1 MNELELVGFRAVVK
15 GLLAANKR
23 DKSWEILEHFFAK
36 ARSLVEFD
44 TIGQLCLDTEHREL
58 HLQCAERSYAVV
70 YTSQQ
75 RYAARTNLIKAY
87 NTMNEP
93 EKALFLI
100 NIQLQINPNNYEM
113 LCEKAANIA
122 LMGDKDT
129 AELIIN
135 KLAETN
141 PDHIINLQAMLS
153 GKYLREGQLAK
164 GVRGFVEGYK
174 ENNKV
179 FDEQLKMKRWDGIPR
194 PGKTL
199 YVYGEGGIGDEIINI
214 RFFKQIDKLGMQPI
228 LVTAENEW
236 HSDKNNL
243 LRRHGVEILC
253 ETHSIDRT
261 QYWTPMMSLPADLN
275 LTEEDLWEGTYLKPL
290 RQEKNR
296 LKGDKFK
303 IGIKCS
309 GNPFFAQDEYRKIPL
324 ELMLSYLPK
333 DADIYYIDKTKGYP
347 GTIELAD
354 RIESWEDTLDFID
367 QMDCIVSSCT
377 SLVHAAG
384 AIGKTTF
391 VAVPIAE
398 YYIWTSSRTNESCPW
413 YGDNFHVLKQTQWR
427 DWTQPLSK
435 ISEQVKTLMDGNLR
449 PAVSDAKEK
458 NELDT
463 NLVINKS
470 IIHIEGAL
478 ALTGEYIKE

>member
-1 MNELELVGFRAVVK
+1 MNSLELFGFRAVVK
-15 GLLAANKR
+15 ELLKSNKR
-23 DKSWEILEHFFAK
+23 DKSWELLEHFFLKAK
-36 ARSLVEFD
+36 TLEEFD

-58 HLQCAERSYAVV
+58 HLQCAERSYAVA

-87 NTMNEP
+87 NTMNKP

-100 NIQLQINPNNYEM
+100 AVQLQINPDNYEM

-122 LMGDKDT
+122 LMGDK
-129 AELIIN
+129 AVSESIIN
-135 KLAETN
+135 KLIETN
-141 PDHIINLQAMLS
+141 PDRIITLQTMLS
-153 GKYLREGQLAK
+153 GKYLREGQLTK
-164 GVRGFVEGYK
+164 GVRSFVEGYK

-214 RFFKQIDKLGMQPI
+214 RFFKQIEKLGMQPI

-243 LRRHGVEILC
+243 FRRHGIKILC
-253 ETHSIDRT
+253 EAYSIDRS

-275 LTEEDLWEGTYLKPL
+275 LTEEDLWKGTYFKPL

-296 LKGDKFK
+296 LKCGKFK

-324 ELMLSYLPK
+324 ELMLSYLSK
-333 DADIYYIDKTKGYP
+333 DADIYYIDKTKGHP

-398 YYIWTSSRTNESCPW
+398 YYIWTTSRKDTSSPW
-413 YGDNFHVLKQTQWR
+413 YGPNFHVMKQTQLR
-427 DWTQPLSK
+427 DWNEPLSK
-435 ISEQVKTLMDGNLR
+435 ISEQVKVLISSNSMLAISNT
-449 PAVSDAKEK
+449 KEK
-458 NELDT
+458 
-463 NLVINKS
+463 
-470 IIHIEGAL
+470 IE
-478 ALTGEYIKE
+478 I

>member
-1 MNELELVGFRAVVK
+1 MNEIDLIGFSTVVK
-15 GLLAANKR
+15 DLLAANKR
-23 DKSWEILEHFFAK
+23 VESWELLEHFFAK
-36 ARSLVEFD
+36 AKSLVEFD

-58 HLQCAERSYAVV
+58 FLQCAERSHAVS
-70 YTSQQ
+70 YTSRE
-75 RYAARTNLIKAY
+75 RYAARNNLIKAY

-100 NIQLQINPNNYEM
+100 NVQLQINPDNYEM
-113 LCEKAANIA
+113 LCEMAGNLA
-122 LMGDKDT
+122 LMGDKT
-129 AELIIN
+129 AAEAIIYKLI
-135 KLAETN
+135 ETN
-141 PDHIINLQAMLS
+141 PENSTTLNTMLS
-153 GKYLREGQLAK
+153 GKYLREGQLVK
-164 GVRGFVEGYK
+164 GVRSFVEGYK

-179 FDEQLKMKRWDGIPR
+179 FNDQLKMKRWDGIPR
-194 PGKTL
+194 PGKIV
-199 YVYGEGGIGDEIINI
+199 YVYGEGGIGDEIINV
-214 RFFKQIDKLGMQPI
+214 RFFERIDKLGMRPI
-228 LVTAENEW
+228 LVTAENQW

-275 LTEEDLWEGTYLKPL
+275 LTEEDLWKGTYLKPL

-354 RIESWEDTLDFID
+354 RIKSWEDTLDFID

-391 VAVPIAE
+391 VAVPISE
-398 YYIWTSSRTNESCPW
+398 YYIWTSSRTDDSCPW
-413 YGDNFHVLKQTQWR
+413 YGPNFHVLRQTKLR
-427 DWTQPLSK
+427 DWNEPFSRILDK
-435 ISEQVKTLMDGNLR
+435 VKKLL
-449 PAVSDAKEK
+449 
-458 NELDT
+458 
-463 NLVINKS
+463 
-470 IIHIEGAL
+470 
-478 ALTGEYIKE
+478 

>member
-1 MNELELVGFRAVVK
+1 MNSLELFGFRAVVK
-15 GLLAANKR
+15 ELLKSNKR
-23 DKSWEILEHFFAK
+23 DKSWELLEHFFSKAK
-36 ARSLVEFD
+36 TLEEFD
-44 TIGQLCLDTEHREL
+44 VIGQLCLDTEHRKL
-58 HLQCAERSYAVV
+58 HLRCAERSYAVA

-87 NTMNEP
+87 NTMNKP
-93 EKALFLI
+93 EKALSLI
-100 NIQLQINPNNYEM
+100 AVQLQINPDNYEM

-122 LMGDKDT
+122 LMGDRDT
-129 AELIIN
+129 AESIIN
-135 KLAETN
+135 KLIEIN
-141 PDHIINLQAMLS
+141 PDRIITLQTMSS

-164 GVRGFVEGYK
+164 GVRSFVEGYK

-199 YVYGEGGIGDEIINI
+199 YVYGEGGVGDEIINI
-214 RFFKQIDKLGMQPI
+214 RFFRQIEKLGMQPI

-243 LRRHGVEILC
+243 FRRHGIKILC
-253 ETHSIDRT
+253 EAYSIDRS

-275 LTEEDLWEGTYLKPL
+275 LTEEDLWKGTYFKPL

-296 LKGDKFK
+296 LKCGKFK

-333 DADIYYIDKTKGYP
+333 DVDIYYIDKTKGHP

-354 RIESWEDTLDFID
+354 CIESWEDTLDFID

-398 YYIWTSSRTNESCPW
+398 YYIWTSSRTDDSCPW
-413 YGDNFHVLKQTQWR
+413 YGPNFHVLRQTQLR
-427 DWTQPLSK
+427 DWNEPLSR
-435 ISEQVKTLMDGNLR
+435 ISDE
-449 PAVSDAKEK
+449 
-458 NELDT
+458 
-463 NLVINKS
+463 
-470 IIHIEGAL
+470 
-478 ALTGEYIKE
+478 IKKLL